1 MNHLKSIAAA
11 GLALAVAGAFAQ
23 SSRTSTTVM
32 QTGTGNQAYV
42 DQNQASEG
50 ATVSIVQTGNYNM
63 VGDPASRT
71 GGILLH
77 DTPGMIVA
85 VSQMGDANRL
95 TLQHINEGG
104 FFGFAYINQT
114 GNGNAATL
122 RQNGAYESTIR
133 VEQHGERNL
142 IDDIATDVGALS
154 FRPEQYGSDNVIT
167 VRRNWSGYAG
177 LPIYQEGTSN
187 RATVTYDDAFYSGMS
202 ISQIG
207 TGNEVRGSMT
217 STGFA
222 TEAEISQNGA
232 GNLAITNVYESGAAV
247 TTQTGNANT
256 AIVNQNSGSN
266 GATISQL
273 GSLNTASVTQSGPVS
288 ATPNVA
294 WITQMGESFVA
305 GITQAGSGNNAG
317 IYQH

>member
-1 MNHLKSIAAA
+1 MNYLKSTVAA
-11 GLALAVAGAFAQ
+11 GLALAVSGAFAQ
-23 SSRTSTTVM
+23 ASPTSATVT
-32 QTGTGNQAYV
+32 QTGVGNQAYV

-50 ATVSIVQTGNYNM
+50 STVSIVQTGNYNM

-104 FFGFAYINQT
+104 LFGFAYINQAGT
-114 GNGNAATL
+114 GNAATL
-122 RQNGAYESTIR
+122 LQNGAYESTIR
-133 VEQHGERNL
+133 VEQHGERNM
-142 IDDIATDVGALS
+142 IEDIATEVGAVS
-154 FRPEQYGSDNVIT
+154 FRPEQHGSDNVIT

-177 LPIYQEGTSN
+177 LPIYQEGTAN

-207 TGNEVRGSMT
+207 TGNEARGSLA

-222 TEAEISQNGA
+222 TEAAISQNGV
-232 GNLAITNVYESGAAV
+232 GNLAITNVYAAGGAA

-256 AIVNQNSGSN
+256 ATVNQNSGSN

-273 GSLNTASVTQSGPVS
+273 GALNTATVTQAGPLS
-288 ATPNVA
+288 DTPNVA
-294 WITQMGESFVA
+294 WITQIGEGFAA
-305 GITQAGSGNNAG
+305 GITQTGSGNHAG